1 MPLSWNEI
9 RSRAIGFSRDWTARD
24 LPAKGAE
31 KAETQPIWN
40 EFFDVFGKKRRHVAA
55 FEAPVRNLGGNFG
68 RIDLLWPG
76 TLLTEHKSPGENLSK
91 AETQGMTYIRA
102 LQDEGRDKD
111 APRYLIVSDFRK
123 MVLYDLE
130 PEQDPKLPL

>member
-9 RSRAIGFSRDWTARD
+9 RSRAIGFSRDWTARE

-31 KAETQPIWN
+31 KAEAQTFWN
-40 EFFDVFGKKRRHVAA
+40 EFFEVFGKKRRHVAA

-76 TLLTEHKSPGENLSK
+76 TLLAEHKSPGENLSK
-91 AETQGMTYIRA
+91 GH
-102 LQDEGRDKD
+102 GSGG
-111 APRYLIVSDFRK
+111 V
-123 MVLYDLE
+123 V
-130 PEQDPKLPL
+130 